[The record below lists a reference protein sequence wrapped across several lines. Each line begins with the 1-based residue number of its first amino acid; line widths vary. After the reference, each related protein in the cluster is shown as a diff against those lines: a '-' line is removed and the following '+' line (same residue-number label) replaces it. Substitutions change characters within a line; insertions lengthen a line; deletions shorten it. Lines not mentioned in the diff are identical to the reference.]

1 MEKKYIFIYIFQFVL
16 IIIYLAY
23 NYNFNF
29 NFNFKDQIKD
39 KINTVKDQIKDKMN
53 IIKEKIKTD
62 LNNIHKKIILI
73 HGSLEEEYPEQLLSV
88 KYIKPT
94 DIVLEIGGN
103 VGRNSCTIG
112 TILNDS
118 KNLLVI
124 ESDPENSIKLK
135 ENRNNNNLHF
145 LIEDSAI
152 SNVDLYQNYWTTKPL
167 NEINDIENWKKIN
180 TKSWNE
186 IKNKYNMNFTTLVV
200 DCEGA
205 LYYIIKENP
214 NFVEQFNKI
223 IIENDFTDIEHKK
236 FVDKN
241 FKKYNFEKIYSEGPE
256 RIYFDDIKYTDGE
269 YTNIAFTS
277 SFYEVWIKK

>member
-16 IIIYLAY
+16 IIIYLGY
-23 NYNFNF
+23 
-29 NFNFKDQIKD
+29 NFNFKDLIKD
-39 KINTVKDQIKDKMN
+39 KINTVKDNIEDKMN

-62 LNNIHKKIILI
+62 LNNIHNKIILI

-124 ESDPENSIKLK
+124 ESDPNNSILLK
-135 ENRNNNNLHF
+135 ENRDNNKLNF
-145 LIEDSAI
+145 LIEESAI
-152 SNVDLYQNYWTTKPL
+152 SNVDLYQKDWITKPL

-186 IKNKYNMNFTTLVV
+186 IKNKYNMNFNTLVV

-214 NFVEQFNKI
+214 DFVEKFNKI
-223 IIENDFTDIEHKK
+223 IIENDFNDIEHKK
-236 FVDKN
+236 FVDNN
-241 FKKYNFEKIYSEGPE
+241 FKKYNFERIYFEGPE
-256 RIYFDDIKYTDGE
+256 RIYYE
-269 YTNIAFTS
+269 NIIDYKGSSITVKQTS
-277 SFYEVWIKK
+277 FFYEVWVKL